1 MICVI
6 ENFFLWHSHIN
17 DLHGYRILGLP
28 HLFHLHYLSH
38 GGCSSIVSWYINLV
52 RISLQSAEYFCFVIC
67 FFYLDVCLFGKFNNF
82 TKLCFSVFYLLF
94 LLNTLTTFHLYIYS
108 FILRI
113 FPNLSLNIF
122 PIPQEFFSS
131 SLGTPIIHILDF
143 WGFSSKAVNFPVI
156 ALFLHSFPCVI
167 GSSFLSAPLI
177 WQWLT

>member
-1 MICVI
+1 M
-6 ENFFLWHSHIN
+6 HIAT
-17 DLHGYRILGLP
+17 LPFRKVVLVYFPTVSLLVTILV
-28 HLFHLHYLSH
+28 HLSYHY
-38 GGCSSIVSWYINLV
+38 GFIN
-52 RISLQSAEYFCFVIC
+52 QSAEYFCFVTC
-67 FFYLDVCLFGKFNNF
+67 FFYLDVCLFRKFNNF

-122 PIPQEFFSS
+122 PVPQEFFSS